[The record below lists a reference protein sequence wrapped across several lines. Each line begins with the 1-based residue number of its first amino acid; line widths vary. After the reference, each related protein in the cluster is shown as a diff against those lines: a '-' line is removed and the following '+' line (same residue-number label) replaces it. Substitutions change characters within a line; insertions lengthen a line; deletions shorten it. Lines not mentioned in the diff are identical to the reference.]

1 MARAPSNCRIR
12 STSIADVP
20 RAELVARL
28 ARALR
33 DVPDFPKP
41 GIVFK
46 DITPVLA
53 DATLFAET
61 TAAMAAPYHGR
72 GITHVAGIES
82 RGFILAAPIA
92 QALGAG
98 FVPIRKSGK
107 LPWRSVG
114 KEYGL
119 EYGTDR
125 LEMHVDACTTD
136 SQVLLVDDVLATGGT
151 AAAACA
157 LIEDVGGRVVGCS
170 FLLAIAALRGHER
183 LRGRSL
189 DVLVVA

>member
-1 MARAPSNCRIR
+1 MVPRCHIR

-20 RAELVARL
+20 TTDLVARL
-28 ARALR
+28 TRSLR

-53 DATLFAET
+53 DAALFAEV
-61 TAAMAAPYHGR
+61 TAAMAEPFRELGT
-72 GITHVAGIES
+72 THVAGIES
-82 RGFILAAPIA
+82 RGVILAAPIA
-92 QALGAG
+92 QAIGAG
-98 FVPIRKSGK
+98 FIPIRKPGK

-114 KEYGL
+114 KEYAL

-125 LEMHVDACTTD
+125 LEMHVDACTKD
-136 SQVLLVDDVLATGGT
+136 SRVLLVDDVLATGGT

-157 LIEDVGGRVVGCS
+157 LIEDVGGQILGCS
-170 FLLAIAALRGHER
+170 FLLAIASLRGADR
-183 LRGRSL
+183 LRGRPL
-189 DVLVVA
+189 AVLLPV

>member
-1 MARAPSNCRIR
+1 V
-12 STSIADVP
+12 T
-20 RAELVARL
+20 LVARL
-28 ARALR
+28 TRTVR

-53 DATLFAET
+53 DATLFRDV
-61 TAAMAAPYHGR
+61 TAAMAASFADR
-72 GITHVAGIES
+72 GVTHVAGIES

-98 FVPIRKSGK
+98 FIPIRKPGK

-114 KEYGL
+114 KEYAL

-136 SQVLLVDDVLATGGT
+136 SRVLLVDDVLATGGT

-157 LIEDVGGRVVGCS
+157 LIEDVGGRVLGCS
-170 FLLAIAALRGHER
+170 FLLAIGALRGEDR
-183 LRGRSL
+183 LEGRDL
-189 DVLVVA
+189 RWLLRV